1 MGVLGNLGY
10 NATSSPD
17 FGSYGTP
24 NAGVSSTGVLSSVA
38 SGAGL
43 GASLGSFIP
52 GIGTLAGA
60 GVGALGG
67 VLSSLIGKKSQD
79 NTNKAQRQLAEY
91 EFQKNLEM
99 WNLSNEYNSPI
110 RQLERLRAAGLNP
123 NLVYGGNSVG
133 NSSSE
138 APKYNAPQLKA
149 YTDFSGVGN
158 AATTALNVALA
169 YNDLDMKKQ
178 QKRLLSNQAD
188 AMQIESLK
196 KLADAADSYWS
207 SARTKFDYH
216 LAKSLKNNTIEA
228 AEQNVRKIKQDIV
241 ESESRVDLNRL
252 QKEIQ
257 EKTGLRLAEAQISN
271 LRASAH
277 LSYLH
282 GSVIEWENQLR
293 DQGINPND
301 PAAFRL
307 AETIFGNIVDEIEGG
322 FNKLSDWTQKH
333 LGFRVFKYSE
343 PGTTKKYILHGTK

>member
-24 NAGVSSTGVLSSVA
+24 NAGVSSSGVLSSVA

-43 GASLGSFIP
+43 GASLGSVIP

-79 NTNKAQRQLAEY
+79 ATNKAQMKLAEY
-91 EFQKNLEM
+91 EWQKNLEM

-169 YNDLDMKKQ
+169 QRDLDMKDQ

-188 AMQIESLK
+188 AMQIDSLNRMAQAIDNFWKGSKSKFDFELASDLRKNSLEVANLTLQDMRENVSLK
-196 KLADAADSYWS
+196 Q
-207 SARTKFDYH
+207 
-216 LAKSLKNNTIEA
+216 NTIQKVN
-228 AEQNVRKIKQDIV
+228 AEVDKLFF
-241 ESESRVDLNRL
+241 ES
-252 QKEIQ
+252 
-257 EKTGLRLAEAQISN
+257 QIS
-271 LRASAH
+271 
-277 LSYLH
+277 
-282 GSVIEWENQLR
+282 ENQR
-293 DQGINPND
+293 DYIKTLNAIASEDLDIKKYVNGLIKKGINPNSSTGE
-301 PAAFRL
+301 RL
-307 AETIFGNIVDEIEGG
+307 IMALFGSIIGPERLEELMSPLAHHYD
-322 FNKLSDWTQKH
+322 KDK
-333 LGFRVFKYSE
+333 
-343 PGTTKKYILHGTK
+343 